1 MPRLLVPVI
10 LLLTLMGC
18 SDKQPYTSHS
28 TAFDQP
34 LLLEIYGMPS
44 ANAAAIAEELF
55 ADLYYVSDASHP
67 WNPGS
72 LGRTNQRLKLAA
84 GFSAN
89 PSVLPLI
96 TAASRLEQATHGYYA
111 PALGRLQEL
120 WGFHSEIP
128 DGPIPEQQ
136 AITELLAT
144 KPSMGNVEIKGII
157 IDNSNP
163 SVQLDFGAMAQGYG
177 LDVARQRLQESGVTR
192 ARVTNGKNS
201 IVIGEG
207 WSARLADGRALQLQS
222 NEALITLERDEH
234 AFTADGKSYHPYL
247 DPFTGQPS
255 SGIRSVSV
263 LHPSATDAAAF
274 AQALLCGGKGKLA
287 ELIRVIPVDDVLAV
301 TDEGEVVLSEGL
313 KHRLGTVQ

>member
-1 MPRLLVPVI
+1 MPKLVTLVT
-10 LLLTLMGC
+10 LLLALAGC
-18 SDKQPYTSHS
+18 SDKQPYTSQS

-44 ANAAAIAEELF
+44 ATAATIAEELF

-96 TAASRLEQATHGYYA
+96 TAATRLEKATHGYYA
-111 PALGRLQEL
+111 PALGGLQEL

-128 DGPIPEQQ
+128 DGPVPDQQ
-136 AITELLAT
+136 VIAALLAT
-144 KPSMGNVEIKGII
+144 KPSMTNVEIKGII

-163 SVQLDFGAMAQGYG
+163 AVQLDFGAMARGYG
-177 LDVARQRLQESGVTR
+177 LDVARQRLQESGITH
-192 ARVTNGKNS
+192 ARVTNGKSS

-207 WSARLADGRALQLQS
+207 WSTRLADGRALQLQS
-222 NEALITLERDEH
+222 NEAVITLERDEH
-234 AFTADGKSYHPYL
+234 AFSADDKSYHPYL
-247 DPFTGQPS
+247 DPFSGWS
-255 SGIRSVSV
+255 SNGIRSVSV

-274 AQALLCGGKGKLA
+274 AQALLCGGKEKLA
-287 ELIRVIPVDDVLAV
+287 ELMKVIPIDDALAV
-301 TDEGEVVLSEGL
+301 TDEGEVILSDGL
-313 KHRLGTVQ
+313 KRRLSTVQ